1 MTEAGQIEITAVLTS
16 AALTIVFLFL
26 IWRYRRYQSKKN
38 SASSNNPKADTW
50 IAGDENN
57 STRQD

>member
-1 MTEAGQIEITAVLTS
+1 MDEVVQSEITAVFTS

-26 IWRYRRYQSKKN
+26 IWIYRRYQSKKN

-50 IAGDENN
+50 ITGDENN